1 MDVNF
6 KLEKVISN
14 TVIKRCAESNSKDK
28 GDLTR
33 KCSGSVKLIRAE
45 EIGRFTTY
53 DIVGERNYQN
63 IYDTKKIK
71 F

>member
-14 TVIKRCAESNSKDK
+14 TVIKRCVESNNDK
-28 GDLTR
+28 GGDYKR
-33 KCSGSVKLIRAE
+33 RCSQSVKLIKAE

-53 DIVGERNYQN
+53 DVVGERNYQN
-63 IYDTKKIK
+63 IYNIEKIK